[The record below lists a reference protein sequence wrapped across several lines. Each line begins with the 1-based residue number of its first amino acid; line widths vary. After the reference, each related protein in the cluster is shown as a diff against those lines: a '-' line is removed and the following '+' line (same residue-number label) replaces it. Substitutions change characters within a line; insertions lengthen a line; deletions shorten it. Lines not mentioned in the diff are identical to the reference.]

1 MKNLR
6 FILIIATALLS
17 ACSSPQQTDL
27 KTTLTEKFKDDSDL
41 KDYKLDPAE
50 IADCVVGEI
59 TSDIPAYAG
68 DPRRDQFLQA
78 YLRFVTINSP
88 DEAEKALAE
97 FEQLFGSKQAA
108 REAANNITNHN
119 MTCMGKAIDHS
130 DGQRQ

>member
-1 MKNLR
+1 MKNLL
-6 FILIIATALLS
+6 FIIMAATLLS

-27 KTTLTEKFKDDSDL
+27 KTALTEKFKDDSDL

-59 TSDIPAYAG
+59 TSDIPVYAG
-68 DPRRDQFLQA
+68 DPRRERFFQA
-78 YLRFVTINSP
+78 YTRFVTINSP

-97 FEQLFGSKQAA
+97 FEQLFGSRQAA
-108 REAANNITNHN
+108 REAATNITNHN